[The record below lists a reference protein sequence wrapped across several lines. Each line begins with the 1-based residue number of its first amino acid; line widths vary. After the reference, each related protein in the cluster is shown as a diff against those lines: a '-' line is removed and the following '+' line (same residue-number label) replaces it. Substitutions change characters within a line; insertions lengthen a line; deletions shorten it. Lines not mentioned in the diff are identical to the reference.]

1 MLLKIYYSLL
11 SQAGGVMRRIR
22 ASADAAF
29 RADGAIQT
37 TEARGMRSDIRA
49 RWLARGQPGND
60 TASITGQERTAFNA
74 CSEMNETASAVSGA
88 SFAGRIGV
96 IGSMITIAFQ
106 YVSGVGKGGMFR
118 ADGAMQTAEIR
129 SAIGGSGSKPAAKA
143 TAGTAASKAAG
154 GADAVT
160 LAADGT
166 ANAGAGKS
174 AAGKSAV
181 SLVSGAVLGYVE
193 ALNESG
199 YANTLAA
206 AIASLDGGGA
216 HFAQGIAA
224 LTLAAAGALEWV
236 SAVVAVGDAKFGT
249 SAEAAMTSA
258 TNAAAG
264 ETKTVLSAQSGM
276 MLAQQGDGQTAVT
289 IAASGGPSLAT
300 VSDIRASQ
308 ETTSLGVRGLV
319 ALGTALASIVTTTF
333 AVLGALS
340 VGTNYQARSNA
351 GAVLSAKGTVGTAQA
366 AGSEPAQTVAVI
378 GTLTPATVAQAA
390 GSEYSVI
397 GATGTLTVISWIYP
411 VYNDGDL
418 YIRQAKT
425 ITASGSNLSIT

>member
-11 SQAGGVMRRIR
+11 SQAGSVMRRIR
-22 ASADAAF
+22 ASACAAF
-29 RADGAIQT
+29 RADGTIQT
-37 TEARGMRSDIRA
+37 TDVRGMRSDIRA
-49 RWLARGQPGND
+49 RWMARGQPGND
-60 TASITGQERTAFNA
+60 TALITGQERTALNA
-74 CSEMNETASAVSGA
+74 SSEMNETAAAVSGA
-88 SFAGRIGV
+88 SFMGRIGV
-96 IGSMITIAFQ
+96 IGSIITIAFK
-106 YVSGVGKGGMFR
+106 YVSGAGKGGKIR
-118 ADGAMQTAEIR
+118 ADGAMHTSEIK
-129 SAIGGSGSKPAAKA
+129 SASGGSGAKPAAKA

-166 ANAGAGKS
+166 ANTGAGKS
-174 AAGKSAV
+174 ADGKSAV

-193 ALNESG
+193 ALNRSG

-206 AIASLDGGGA
+206 AIATLDGGGA

-224 LTLAAAGALEWV
+224 LTLAAAGALERI

-249 SAEAAMTSA
+249 SADATMTSV

-264 ETKTVLSAQSGM
+264 GTKTVLSAQSGM
-276 MLAQQGDGQTAVT
+276 VLAQQCEGDTFISSGANGEITSS
-289 IAASGGPSLAT
+289 AASRVYA
-300 VSDIRASQ
+300 
-308 ETTSLGVRGLV
+308 
-319 ALGTALASIVTTTF
+319 ALATTF
-333 AVLGALS
+333 AALGNLIA
-340 VGTNYQARSNA
+340 GTNHQAPASVNE
-351 GAVLSAKGTVGTAQA
+351 VLSAQGTAGTAQA
-366 AGSEPAQTVAVI
+366 AESETAQAVAII
-378 GTLTPATVAQAA
+378 GTLTPATVAQAT

-397 GATGTLTVISWIYP
+397 GAVGTLTVISWIYP

>member
-11 SQAGGVMRRIR
+11 SQAGGVMRRIW

-37 TEARGMRSDIRA
+37 PEVRGMRSDIRA

-60 TASITGQERTAFNA
+60 TALITGQERTALNA
-74 CSEMNETASAVSGA
+74 CSEMNETAAAVSGA
-88 SFAGRIGV
+88 SFAGRISV
-96 IGSMITIAFQ
+96 IGSIITIAFK
-106 YVSGVGKGGMFR
+106 YVSGVGKGGKIR

-129 SAIGGSGSKPAAKA
+129 SASGGSGAKPAAKA

-166 ANAGAGKS
+166 ANTGAGKS
-174 AAGKSAV
+174 ADGKSAV

-193 ALNESG
+193 ALNRSG

-206 AIASLDGGGA
+206 AIATLEGGGA
-216 HFAQGIAA
+216 HFAQGVAA

-236 SAVVAVGDAKFGT
+236 FAVVAVGDAQLGT
-249 SAEAAMTSA
+249 SADATMTSA

-264 ETKTVLSAQSGM
+264 GTKTVLSIQSGM
-276 MLAQQGDGQTAVT
+276 ALARQGEGGTSISSGANGELTSAGASRVHAALAAALAALGNLIAGTNHQVRSSAGAALSAQGTAGTAWAAKAETDQTA
-289 IAASGGPSLAT
+289 
-300 VSDIRASQ
+300 
-308 ETTSLGVRGLV
+308 
-319 ALGTALASIVTTTF
+319 
-333 AVLGALS
+333 AVIGAL
-340 VGTNYQARSNA
+340 TPA
-351 GAVLSAKGTVGTAQA
+351 TIAQA
-366 AGSEPAQTVAVI
+366 AGSEH
-378 GTLTPATVAQAA
+378 
-390 GSEYSVI
+390 SVI
-397 GATGTLTVISWIYP
+397 GAVGTLTVISWIYP